1 MKTVEPATSASFSTA
16 QTGRSVR
23 SYCQGMLPLSAK
35 LEPWIAELCQST
47 ILPEL
52 AQKQGSPLNVLN
64 TQPFERNAKA
74 LYDVAEAQGLEF
86 DVYFAR
92 KANKCLAFVET
103 AKNQGYGVDTASI
116 QELQQ
121 VLDNQVPPEKIIC
134 TAAVKSEA
142 LLRLCIKSGVTIAVD
157 HLDELMQI
165 VILAEQLKQRADIA
179 VRLSG
184 FQHQGARLPSR
195 FGFDLDEVLPL
206 IEDLQNASPHCL
218 QYLNLIGVHFHLDG
232 YCQAQRVSA
241 IQQLLPLIDEL
252 RSRDF
257 PVRFLDIGGGFPM
270 SYLESE
276 TEWDTFWQTH
286 RRALLGEHRPL
297 TYRNHGLGLTAIDGT
312 LIGKPNCYPYYQSPV
327 QANWLEG
334 ILTSECEAGTI
345 ADSLRKRQI
354 QLRCEPGR
362 SLLDGCGFT
371 AARVEFRKQ
380 QPTGDW
386 LIGLSM
392 NRTQCRT
399 SSDDFLVDPL
409 LIPATEESLLPRTP
423 AGISGYLVGA
433 YCTESELL
441 CLRKLQFPHGVG
453 IGDLIVFPN
462 TAGYFMHFLES
473 RSHQFPLA
481 RNVVYDNDTNQAEL
495 DSVETYL

>member
-1 MKTVEPATSASFSTA
+1 MKTVGFTLVQSSSVE
-16 QTGRSVR
+16 QTGRDVC
-23 SYCQGMLPLSAK
+23 SYCRGMLPLTAK
-35 LEPWIAELCQST
+35 LESWITQLCQSDT
-47 ILPEL
+47 LPALVQEH
-52 AQKQGSPLNVLN
+52 GSPLNVIN
-64 TQPFERNAKA
+64 TEPFERNVTA
-74 LYDVAEAQGLEF
+74 LYEVAHSQGLDF

-92 KANKCLAFVET
+92 KANKCLAFVE
-103 AKNQGYGVDTASI
+103 AAHDLGCGIDTASI

-121 VLDNQVPPEKIIC
+121 VLDHQVPEEKIIC

-142 LLRLCIKSGVTIAVD
+142 LLRLCIEAGVTIAVD
-157 HLDELMQI
+157 HLDELMQT
-165 VILAEQLKQRADIA
+165 VILAEQMNRRADIA

-184 FQHQGARLPSR
+184 FRHQGTKLPSR
-195 FGFDLDEVLPL
+195 FGFDIDELLPL
-206 IEDLQNASPHCL
+206 LQDLQDASPHCL
-218 QYLNLIGVHFHLDG
+218 QYLNLIGIHFHLDG

-276 TEWDTFWQTH
+276 TEWDHFWQAH
-286 RRALLGEHRPL
+286 RRALLGKHRSL
-297 TYRNHGLGLTAIDGT
+297 TYRNHGLGLTPVDGT
-312 LIGKPNCYPYYQSPV
+312 LIGKPHCYPYYQSLV
-327 QANWLEG
+327 QANWFEG
-334 ILTSECEAGTI
+334 ILTSESEAGTI

-362 SLLDGCGFT
+362 SVLDGCGFT

-409 LIPATEESLLPRTP
+409 LIPATEEPPLPRTP
-423 AGISGYLVGA
+423 TGISGYLVGA

-441 CLRKLQFPHGVG
+441 SLRKLQFPQGVG

-481 RNVVYDNDTNQAEL
+481 RNVVYDNDTNQVEL
-495 DSVETYL
+495 DSVYN